1 MKKFFI
7 ILSAIILAVAVAMMI
22 KVSQFYNKI
31 QTSAQSPNAQ
41 KVAPEDKK
49 TYNILLMGYGGAN
62 HDGTY
67 LTDTM
72 MVLHMDMK
80 AKRVLLVSIP
90 RDIWVKVPTK
100 SGDDFHAKINAV
112 YQMALFNKNY
122 PDLDVK
128 NDDDQSAADFAKQ
141 AVTTVTGMPIDNYIA
156 IDFTGFKKSVDILG
170 GVDVQVEKSFDDYEY
185 PIDGKEKDLCGKQ
198 ESDLP
203 ELEKIAT
210 QDAVLAF
217 PCRYEHLHFD
227 MGQRHMDGETAL
239 KYVRSRHSLQDGTD
253 FGRAARQQRFLEAMK
268 DKVISFGFL
277 PKVIPL
283 MDELKDYIK
292 MDISLGDMQKLLG
305 EAGKS
310 KEYKISSLVISNS
323 NYLKNSYST
332 AGGFILVPQD
342 GIDEWGDVRNRIH
355 NEMLGIT
362 PTPTKVASSSGS
374 LRQ

>member
-1 MKKFFI
+1 
-7 ILSAIILAVAVAMMI
+7 
-22 KVSQFYNKI
+22 
-31 QTSAQSPNAQ
+31 
-41 KVAPEDKK
+41 
-49 TYNILLMGYGGAN
+49 
-62 HDGTY
+62 
-67 LTDTM
+67 
-72 MVLHMDMK
+72 
-80 AKRVLLVSIP
+80 
-90 RDIWVKVPTK
+90 
-100 SGDDFHAKINAV
+100 
-112 YQMALFNKNY
+112 MALFNKNY

-128 NDDDQSAADFAKQ
+128 GDDDQAAAEFAKQ

-170 GVDVQVEKSFDDYEY
+170 GVDVQVEKTFDDYEY

-227 MGQRHMDGETAL
+227 AGQKHMDGETAL

-292 MDISLGDMQKLLG
+292 MDISLADMQKFLG

-342 GIDEWGDVRNRIH
+342 GIDEWGDVRTRIH
-355 NEMLGIT
+355 NDMLGIT
-362 PTPTKVASSSGS
+362 PTPTKVASPSGK
-374 LRQ
+374 LR